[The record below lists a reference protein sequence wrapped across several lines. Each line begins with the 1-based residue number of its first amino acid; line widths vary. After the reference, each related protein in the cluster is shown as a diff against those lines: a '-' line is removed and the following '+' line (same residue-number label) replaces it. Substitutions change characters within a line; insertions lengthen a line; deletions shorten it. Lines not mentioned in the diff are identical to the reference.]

1 MHNAPVPFSPDHD
14 AEKEAQYQW
23 IEMYQPKKPHFFQQ
37 ISVLI
42 TSLQSLLTSTASLI
56 RISLLLL
63 MIFFFFQFRISLH
76 GETMVYHWTIM
87 ENHIDNIKDF
97 TLARILSYG
106 QSHYW
111 YLNKLISTKYLCFDY
126 GYYCIPI
133 IYDIVDIRNFLPLL
147 TYLLFFSIIYYS
159 IYQMRFSLFLGI
171 AIFSFPLLPAL
182 NIFLPVGTLLAERL
196 LFVPSIGFC
205 MIIGELL
212 VFDFGRY
219 WKALDEATDNIS
231 QDLEEKIDVS
241 LKEVYEFM
249 NHKPSSD
256 EDSDEEDDGT
266 KENEKRGKKHEHP
279 ASLSPT
285 KKSVHFSFPNEK
297 KKKKKSP
304 NSNPLSPKNAS
315 AVNPTN
321 DSQSSKTTS
330 PQARVKFP
338 LIIIFLLPLLYD
350 SVTRI
355 IRRNVDWKTELN
367 IYSSALEVCPYSI
380 KALANYAMLIAGKS
394 DRYEESL
401 QSALTAVKLYPD
413 SPAAVINA
421 GVAYQ
426 RLAHLLP
433 SIETFE
439 FATQFETTSG
449 KGMGYISS
457 SLYSWIS
464 SIKNPTY
471 KEYIRMVCL
480 SWVDASL
487 YQGFAPPSILHIG
500 GTVAF
505 EQGKYDLAIRY
516 YEYAVKVNLE
526 NQALRKGSNDVPIED
541 DVNLPFTYN
550 QIGNCYSSL
559 KNYTE
564 AINYYEKGLAID
576 PNSLPL
582 IANAGIIY
590 KEMRNYEKAK
600 EMGLR
605 GIELSGGQQPALM
618 NNVGMIELELK
629 NYREALKLF
638 EQAYEILQQQKRP
651 NGNFVMKYGGVDMN
665 YGVDA
670 GTVEEVVAGNII
682 RAREGLATLI
692 QQ

>member
-367 IYSSALEVCPYSI
+367 IYSSALEDR
-380 KALANYAMLIAGKS
+380 KS
-394 DRYEESL
+394 
-401 QSALTAVKLYPD
+401 
-413 SPAAVINA
+413 
-421 GVAYQ
+421 
-426 RLAHLLP
+426 
-433 SIETFE
+433 
-439 FATQFETTSG
+439 
-449 KGMGYISS
+449 
-457 SLYSWIS
+457 
-464 SIKNPTY
+464 
-471 KEYIRMVCL
+471 
-480 SWVDASL
+480 
-487 YQGFAPPSILHIG
+487 
-500 GTVAF
+500 
-505 EQGKYDLAIRY
+505 
-516 YEYAVKVNLE
+516 
-526 NQALRKGSNDVPIED
+526 
-541 DVNLPFTYN
+541 
-550 QIGNCYSSL
+550 
-559 KNYTE
+559 
-564 AINYYEKGLAID
+564 
-576 PNSLPL
+576 
-582 IANAGIIY
+582 
-590 KEMRNYEKAK
+590 
-600 EMGLR
+600 
-605 GIELSGGQQPALM
+605 
-618 NNVGMIELELK
+618 
-629 NYREALKLF
+629 
-638 EQAYEILQQQKRP
+638 
-651 NGNFVMKYGGVDMN
+651 
-665 YGVDA
+665 
-670 GTVEEVVAGNII
+670 VV
-682 RAREGLATLI
+682 
-692 QQ
+692 